1 MLAGGC
7 GQTLVDRQ
15 IDMNAPTGQTDV
27 NVPPNAVLGAGP
39 DTSSCL
45 INGQFDIGQAPPLG
59 AAGSQQGQ

>member
-1 MLAGGC
+1 M
-7 GQTLVDRQ
+7 DRQ